1 MRLLI
6 HFPAQ
11 VKVLP
16 ELTDALI
23 MHTTGGVDGGT
34 NDKTLGVDR
43 EMWLEKH
50 GVQLPHSFPVVKVQ
64 MGSQ

>member
-1 MRLLI
+1 
-6 HFPAQ
+6 
-11 VKVLP
+11 VLP

-23 MHTTGGVDGGT
+23 MHTTGRVGGST
-34 NDKTLGVDR
+34 NDKSLGVDR

-64 MGSQ
+64 VGSQ